1 MSPVVYREGGF
12 QFSFYSHEHGH
23 PPHVHVRKSGHGASI
38 WLADGSVKG
47 EGDMRGADIRQAQR
61 IVRDNAEDLMESWR
75 RYHENN

>member
-1 MSPVVYREGGF
+1 
-12 QFSFYSHEHGH
+12 
-23 PPHVHVRKSGHGASI
+23 
-38 WLADGSVKG
+38 VKG